1 MEIPTLRASVA
12 RRNITPEIGTPLF
25 GYGNQRLAQ
34 TVDDGL
40 NVTVLYL
47 ESDDC
52 SSCILSLDWCYID
65 EIEVA
70 NLRALI
76 SQAIKIAPENV
87 IIHATHTHSG
97 PITMDCW
104 GLGWRDEKYLE
115 FARPRIVEA
124 VVEAGSTPVA
134 VRVGIGTIHTDIGV
148 NRCEVDVEGNI
159 QLGFNEWGPRDR
171 DMTIV
176 RFERAADDQ
185 AGSTPGTLA
194 TVVHAGA
201 HPTARGDDPA
211 ISRDWPGVMMDR
223 VEQLTGAPVVFLNGA
238 FGNVAPRTTIGGPS
252 GDADKASR
260 EVGLRAALHAM
271 QAWREIKEFRDLDL
285 QTSHATFVLPFADL
299 PSREVAEAQFAQYA
313 GQENATGEGEAE
325 WRYWNAV
332 LQAHDGPPQTAREW
346 SQSITRLGPI
356 VFVPFAGEIF
366 SEICLR
372 LKQASPFA
380 HTLCLGT
387 TNGTHGY
394 YVTREALT
402 RNCHE
407 VWFNKTICAHLLA
420 ANNDDVLVQE
430 NLKLLQALQTAE
442 LRA

>member
-1 MEIPTLRASVA
+1 MDTPTLRASVA
-12 RRNITPEIGTPLF
+12 RRSITPEIGTPLF
-25 GYGNQRLAQ
+25 GYGNQRRAETL
-34 TVDDGL
+34 DDGL
-40 NVTVLYL
+40 NATALYL
-47 ESDDC
+47 ESDTC
-52 SSCILSLDWCYID
+52 NACIVSLDWCYIEETTVD
-65 EIEVA
+65 H
-70 NLRALI
+70 LRNLI
-76 SQAIKIAPENV
+76 SQQIKIAPENV
-87 IIHATHTHSG
+87 TIHATHTHSG

-104 GLGWRDEKYLE
+104 GLGWRDVAYLE
-115 FARPRIVEA
+115 FALPRIVEA
-124 VVEAGSTPVA
+124 VVEAGNTAVP
-134 VRVGIGTIHTDIGV
+134 VRVGIGKIKTDIGV
-148 NRCEVDVEGNI
+148 NRCEVDVDGNV

-171 DMTIV
+171 DMTV
-176 RFERAADDQ
+176 LRFEHVGNA
-185 AGSTPGTLA
+185 GTLA

-252 GDADKASR
+252 GDADKAAR

-285 QTSHATFVLPFADL
+285 QTRNATMILPFAGL
-299 PSREVAEAQFAQYA
+299 PSREIAEAQFAQYA

-332 LQAHDGPPQTAREW
+332 LQAHDAPPQTARQW
-346 SQSITRLGPI
+346 SQSITRLGQI

-366 SEICLR
+366 SEIALR

-387 TNGTHGY
+387 TNGVHGY
-394 YVTREALT
+394 YVTREALA
-402 RNCHE
+402 RDSHE

-420 ANNDDVLVQE
+420 ANNDDTLVQE
-430 NLKLLQALQTAE
+430 NLKLLQALHAAE
-442 LRA
+442 L